1 MRIAVDYTA
10 AARQGGGIGRYARE
24 LIGALLATDDKN
36 AYVLMAASAGLGG
49 RWRDEQARLRAL
61 AASPEHLTFRSLPLT
76 DDWMARIWQRLRLPL
91 PAELVTGPVDRFYSP
106 DFVLPPLRKSTR
118 SLLTVHDLSFLRHPD
133 TFPPPLLRYLK
144 QSVPRSVARADHI
157 LADSD
162 ATRDDLIT
170 LLNVSPRRVTTLY
183 SGVSPD
189 FNTTVTE
196 NERARLR
203 ARYDI
208 GDRPFILTVGTV
220 QPRKNYVRLI
230 KACDSLAKAR
240 DLDLVIVGQPA
251 WLAAPILAAADARPY
266 VHRLGFVADG
276 DLPALYRQATVFAF
290 PSLYEGFGLPPLEA
304 MACGTPV
311 VASTS
316 SSVPEVVGDA
326 GLLVDP
332 LDVSAWTDALRRLLD
347 DESLGVALRERGLK
361 RAAGFIWS
369 RTAQMWLEIS
379 ERLTQTP

>member
-10 AARQGGGIGRYARE
+10 AARQGGGIGRYTRE
-24 LIGALLATDDKN
+24 LIGALLAADDQD
-36 AYVLMAASAGLGG
+36 AFVLMAASAGLGE
-49 RWRDEQARLRAL
+49 RWAAEQARLRAL
-61 AASPEHLTFRSLPLT
+61 ATSQQLTFRSLPLT

-91 PAELVTGPVDRFYSP
+91 PAELITGPVDWFYSP
-106 DFVLPPLRKSTR
+106 DFVLPPLRTSTR
-118 SLLTVHDLSFLRHPD
+118 ALLTVHDLSFLRHPD
-133 TFPPPLLRYLK
+133 TFPPPLLHYLK
-144 QSVPRSVARADHI
+144 QAVPRSVARADHI

-162 ATRDDLIT
+162 ATRDDLLT

-189 FNTTVTE
+189 FDTVVTE
-196 NERARLR
+196 NERARLQ
-203 ARYDI
+203 ARYGI
-208 GDRPFILTVGTV
+208 GNRPFILTVGTV

-230 KACDSLAKAR
+230 EACDPIAEAR
-240 DLDLVIVGQPA
+240 PLDLIIVGQPA

-276 DLPALYRQATVFAF
+276 DLPALYRQADVFAF

-311 VASTS
+311 IASTS

-332 LDVSAWTDALRRLLD
+332 LDVPGWTDALRQLLD
-347 DESLGVALRERGLK
+347 DDPLRTRLRKRGLH
-361 RAAGFIWS
+361 RAADFTWTK
-369 RTAQMWLEIS
+369 TAQAWLATLEQ
-379 ERLTQTP
+379 LTPSHP